1 MTAEPLNNAAG
12 LDAPAG
18 GRLWRDEMRAT
29 VKLAL
34 PIALT
39 QLGQVAMMT
48 SDLIL
53 IGRLGDVAIAGAAL
67 AHIIL
72 FACFVLGMGL
82 MSAVSPLAAQAYGAR
97 EPRIFG
103 QEAIARMN
111 RICAGLHRSVDN
123 AIDIQIALA
132 RGSRAQHNNSV
143 RHQRRQRVAVS
154 FGNTDHRRDPHASG
168 SAYDA

>member
-1 MTAEPLNNAAG
+1 MTAEPTNYAAG
-12 LDAPAG
+12 LEAPAG
-18 GRLWRDEMRAT
+18 ASLWRHEMRAT

-39 QLGQVAMMT
+39 QRGQVAMMT

-82 MSAVSPLAAQAYGAR
+82 MSAVSPPAARARPGRNRSASRRPVSAGPELAPG
-97 EPRIFG
+97 
-103 QEAIARMN
+103 
-111 RICAGLHRSVDN
+111 AGLLVHRP
-123 AIDIQIALA
+123 A
-132 RGSRAQHNNSV
+132 RLHGRGEPSRAG
-143 RHQRRQRVAVS
+143 
-154 FGNTDHRRDPHASG
+154 FM
-168 SAYDA
+168 

>member
-1 MTAEPLNNAAG
+1 MTAEPSFAAAG

-18 GRLWRDEMRAT
+18 HPLWRHEMRAT

-53 IGRLGDVAIAGAAL
+53 IGRLGDIAIAGAAL

-82 MSAVSPLAAQAYGAR
+82 MSAVSPLVLLVFGAR
-97 EPRIFG
+97 E
-103 QEAIARMN
+103 
-111 RICAGLHRSVDN
+111 
-123 AIDIQIALA
+123 
-132 RGSRAQHNNSV
+132 
-143 RHQRRQRVAVS
+143 
-154 FGNTDHRRDPHASG
+154 T
-168 SAYDA
+168 

>member
-1 MTAEPLNNAAG
+1 MTTEPSIVATG
-12 LDAPAG
+12 LDTPAASS
-18 GRLWRDEMRAT
+18 LWRHEMRAT

-72 FACFVLGMGL
+72 FACFVLGMCL

-97 EPRIFG
+97 EPRMV
-103 QEAIARMN
+103 R
-111 RICAGLHRSVDN
+111 R
-123 AIDIQIALA
+123 AL
-132 RGSRAQHNNSV
+132 
-143 RHQRRQRVAVS
+143 RV
-154 FGNTDHRRDPHASG
+154 
-168 SAYDA
+168 